1 MKQSWGLL
9 NLPLALFVPLLG
21 FLCMSHLISL
31 MWLEDVNSSSS
42 VPYTAYYWPPCQNHG
57 RFMVHRKVST
67 LQGMLKS
74 IAA

>member
-31 MWLEDVNSSSS
+31 MWLEDVNSYSSPD
-42 VPYTAYYWPPCQNHG
+42 VNVFFLRG
-57 RFMVHRKVST
+57 
-67 LQGMLKS
+67 
-74 IAA
+74 